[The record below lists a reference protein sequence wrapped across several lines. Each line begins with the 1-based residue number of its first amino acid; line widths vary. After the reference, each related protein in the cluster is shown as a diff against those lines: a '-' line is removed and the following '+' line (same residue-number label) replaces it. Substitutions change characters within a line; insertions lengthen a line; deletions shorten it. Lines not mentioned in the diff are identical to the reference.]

1 MRVNNEEIFIEKEI
15 SLYELLISKN
25 FEPSKVAV
33 ELNQKIV
40 PKIEYETTFLKNSD
54 VLEIVWFVGG
64 GW

>member
-54 VLEIVWFVGG
+54 ILEVVWFVGG
-64 GW
+64 G

>member
-1 MRVNNEEIFIEKEI
+1 MRVNNEEIFIEKEM

-64 GW
+64 G

>member
-1 MRVNNEEIFIEKEI
+1 MRINNEEIFIEKEI

-64 GW
+64 G

>member
-1 MRVNNEEIFIEKEI
+1 MRVNNEEILIEKEI

-64 GW
+64 G

>member
-33 ELNQKIV
+33 ELNQKII

-64 GW
+64 G

>member
-1 MRVNNEEIFIEKEI
+1 MRVNNEKIFIEKEI

-64 GW
+64 G

>member
-1 MRVNNEEIFIEKEI
+1 MRINNEEILIEKEI

-54 VLEIVWFVGG
+54 ILEIVWFVGG
-64 GW
+64 G

>member
-33 ELNQKIV
+33 ELNQEIV

-64 GW
+64 G

>member
-1 MRVNNEEIFIEKEI
+1 MRVNNEEILIEKEI

-54 VLEIVWFVGG
+54 ILEIVWFVGG
-64 GW
+64 G

>member
-1 MRVNNEEIFIEKEI
+1 MRVNNEEISIEKEI

-40 PKIEYETTFLKNSD
+40 PKIQYETTFLKNSD

-64 GW
+64 G

>member
-15 SLYELLISKN
+15 SLYELLISKD

-33 ELNQKIV
+33 ELNQKII

-64 GW
+64 G

>member
-25 FEPSKVAV
+25 FESSKVAV

-64 GW
+64 G

>member
-1 MRVNNEEIFIEKEI
+1 MRVNNEEILIEKEI
-15 SLYELLISKN
+15 SLYELLISKD

-64 GW
+64 G

>member
-15 SLYELLISKN
+15 SLYELLISKD

-40 PKIEYETTFLKNSD
+40 PKIEYETTYLKNSD

-64 GW
+64 G

>member
-64 GW
+64 G

>member
-1 MRVNNEEIFIEKEI
+1 MRVNNEEIFIKKEI

-64 GW
+64 G

>member
-1 MRVNNEEIFIEKEI
+1 MRINNEEIFIEKEI

-54 VLEIVWFVGG
+54 ILEIVWFVGG
-64 GW
+64 G

>member
-54 VLEIVWFVGG
+54 ILEIVWFVGG
-64 GW
+64 G

>member
-1 MRVNNEEIFIEKEI
+1 MRINNEEIFIEKEI
-15 SLYELLISKN
+15 NLYELLISKN

-64 GW
+64 G

>member
-25 FEPSKVAV
+25 FDPSKVAV
-33 ELNQKIV
+33 ELNQEIV

-64 GW
+64 G

>member
-1 MRVNNEEIFIEKEI
+1 MRVNNEEILIEKEI

-25 FEPSKVAV
+25 FDPSKVAV

-64 GW
+64 G

>member
-1 MRVNNEEIFIEKEI
+1 MRVNNEEILIEKEI
-15 SLYELLISKN
+15 SLYELLISKD

-40 PKIEYETTFLKNSD
+40 PKIEYETTYLKNSD

-64 GW
+64 G

>member
-1 MRVNNEEIFIEKEI
+1 
-15 SLYELLISKN
+15 LYELLISKN

-54 VLEIVWFVGG
+54 ILEIVWFVGG
-64 GW
+64 G

>member
-1 MRVNNEEIFIEKEI
+1 MRVNNEEILIEKEI
-15 SLYELLISKN
+15 SLYELLISKD

-33 ELNQKIV
+33 ELNQEIV

-64 GW
+64 G

>member
-1 MRVNNEEIFIEKEI
+1 MRVNNEEILIEKEI

-25 FEPSKVAV
+25 FDPSKVAV
-33 ELNQKIV
+33 ELNQEIV

-64 GW
+64 G

>member
-15 SLYELLISKN
+15 SLYELLISKD

-33 ELNQKIV
+33 ELNQEIV
-40 PKIEYETTFLKNSD
+40 PKIEYETTYLKNSD

-64 GW
+64 G

>member
-15 SLYELLISKN
+15 SLYELLISKD

-64 GW
+64 G

>member
-25 FEPSKVAV
+25 FDPSKVAV

-64 GW
+64 G